1 MTNIIYNQ
9 FKAQLA
15 DGTYRWNTQPDVD
28 TAGSRVKFALMKTA
42 ADDVDDTALDD
53 VLDGKAYSSG
63 SYTRPTLASVAVVN
77 DTTSNHAELNAADV
91 EGLTIAQDSTNSVVG
106 IVVFID
112 PTGSADDDACHPV
125 CYMDV
130 TNFVG
135 KGDDVTFVWNAEGLM
150 KLV

>member
-1 MTNIIYNQ
+1 MANIIYNQ

-15 DGTYRWNTQPDVD
+15 AGTYKWA
-28 TAGSRVKFALMKTA
+28 TAPNPANGSGTLKFALMKTA

-53 VLDGKAYSSG
+53 VLSGKDYDDG
-63 SYTRPTLASVAVVN
+63 SYTRPTLDSVAVVN
-77 DTTSNHAELNAADV
+77 DTSSNHAELNADDEV
-91 EGLTIAQDSTNSVVG
+91 VTIAADGSEQVVG
-106 IVVFID
+106 IVVYVN
-112 PTGSADDDACHPV
+112 PTGSAADSACHPV

-135 KGDDVTFVWNAEGLM
+135 KGDDITFVWNAEGLM